1 MKKPLLFICLLGGA
15 CNLLAQDAGSKP
27 TSPAENFAN
36 RKGTILQKRFNEIDK
51 IDNLNIQVEYISD
64 QSNNDKMKCLRFDI
78 QEPNSTA
85 VSFSALLDS
94 GEVDELIKF
103 LNYITTNITNRPP
116 ADPNTEI
123 SYTDKYN
130 LLIGCYWQKNT
141 GWILYLRTDAQN
153 TATETD
159 IDPPKIQVLLK
170 DLLSVKQEGID

>member
-1 MKKPLLFICLLGGA
+1 MKKQLLFLCLLGCA
-15 CNLLAQDAGSKP
+15 CNISAQDAGSKP
-27 TSPAENFAN
+27 TSPAENFSN
-36 RKGTILQKRFNEIDK
+36 RKGTILQKRFDEIDK

-78 QEPNSTA
+78 QMPNNTA
-85 VSFSALLDS
+85 GLSALLDS

-103 LNYITTNITNRPP
+103 LNYITANIINRPP

-159 IDPPKIQVLLK
+159 IDPPKIQAFLK
-170 DLLSVKQEGID
+170 DLLYVKQQGID